1 MGGMENLSRDQ
12 RAALRELKDDY
23 SIVIM
28 PADKGNAAVVMSKV
42 DYTNKALAI
51 LERSPFERVKKCP
64 SRKVESATNTYLWSL
79 FQQRRITKLLY
90 NQLHA
95 SKSPLPRFYGLA
107 KIHKPEIPLRPV
119 ISAVAGSAL
128 YAVSKYL
135 AQVLRPLV
143 GQTE

>member
-1 MGGMENLSRDQ
+1 MARSKIASAIRRAGQTLGGEENLSRDQ

-51 LERSPFERVKKCP
+51 LEHSPFERVKKCP
-64 SRKVESATNTYLWSL
+64 SRKVESAINTYLWSL
-79 FQQRRITKLLY
+79 FQQRRITKPLY

-95 SKSPLPRFYGLA
+95 SNSP
-107 KIHKPEIPLRPV
+107 
-119 ISAVAGSAL
+119 
-128 YAVSKYL
+128 
-135 AQVLRPLV
+135 AQVLWS
-143 GQTE
+143 G